1 MIRLPPSSTRTDTLF
16 PVTTRF
22 RSPVGKIEP
31 RREALAHR
39 GAVAGPALE
48 EPSVL
53 RPPAAQVQLAVE
65 GRMVIVAEDP
75 GRLIGPPTP
84 HCAAPPS
91 RSPRRPRSHPILR
104 CERLVFS
111 AGTPYLLQRTGAAAM
126 PPSPVN

>member
-39 GAVAGPALE
+39 GAVAGPAPE

-53 RPPAAQVQLAVE
+53 RPPAAQVQPAVE
-65 GRMVIVAEDP
+65 GRLVIVAEAP
-75 GRLIGPPTP
+75 GRLFGPRTRPG
-84 HCAAPPS
+84 AAPPS
-91 RSPRRPRSHPILR
+91 RSPRPPRTHPILPFV
-104 CERLVFS
+104 RLALS
-111 AGTPYLLQRTGAAAM
+111 AGHPFLFPKPAA
-126 PPSPVN
+126 PP